1 MDGLMFN
8 TEDLY
13 DKVGAMLLKPRG
25 HQYTQELKLKMMG
38 LPGAQAFEVMRQELG
53 IDDSNET
60 LQRDAE
66 AIFKDLL
73 PAEIAI
79 MPGLEQLL
87 ALLER
92 LKIPKG
98 ICTSSHRRFAQRALG
113 FFDLEPRFSFIL
125 TADDVE
131 NGKPHPEVYLQAAR
145 NFGIEPSSMLVLE
158 DSLTGSRAG
167 VASGAYTVAVPT
179 SHSRG
184 QDYSHVAYVAN
195 ALNDS
200 FILNLFKSS

>member
-1 MDGLMFN
+1 MFN

-13 DKVGAMLLKPRG
+13 DQVGAILLKPRG
-25 HQYTQELKLKMMG
+25 HEYTHSLKLKMMG

-53 IDDSNET
+53 ISDSNET
-60 LQRDAE
+60 LQGEAE

-73 PAEIAI
+73 PAEIAT
-79 MPGLEQLL
+79 MPGLEL
-87 ALLER
+87 LLE
-92 LKIPKG
+92 LLEQLNIPKG
-98 ICTSSHRRFAQRALG
+98 ICTSSHRNFAQRALG
-113 FFDLEPRFSFIL
+113 CFDLEPRFEFIL

-131 NGKPHPEVYLQAAR
+131 NGKPHPDVYLKAAKR
-145 NFGIEPSSMLVLE
+145 FNIEPSSMLVLE

-184 QDYSHVAYVAN
+184 QDYGHVAYVAD

-200 FILNLFKSS
+200 FVIDLFKTV